1 MHSFSTLP
9 ASLRN
14 LKLDCK
20 GPIVYGK
27 VCELRLTQKFRLS
40 VAVAASGLLTL
51 SGFWLHSERTSLL
64 AEKQE
69 QAKNLVAVP
78 CSIIAQQYRLEKEG
92 RLSREEAQSRA
103 IESLRNIRYDGNN

>member
-1 MHSFSTLP
+1 
-9 ASLRN
+9 
-14 LKLDCK
+14 
-20 GPIVYGK
+20 
-27 VCELRLTQKFRLS
+27 